1 MDAAAG
7 QADPQKGN
15 LFSRLFKVRVGWML
29 MRNTLVS
36 TGAFLIGLAAMWLLV
51 ERGGMDE
58 VIASGIGFVVANTLH
73 YIFGRTWIFRGTNRA
88 VVSGYTYFVI
98 NSLIGLIL
106 TMALMAATLEYT
118 PIDYVAARVLVSVV
132 AGLVIFV
139 LNAAYNFRQI

>member
-7 QADPQKGN
+7 QADPPKGN
-15 LFSRLFKVRVGWML
+15 LLCRLFKVRVGWML

>member
-7 QADPQKGN
+7 QADPPKGN